1 MIIKSAGITIPGNI
15 RKKNEDNFYIDGH
28 FKDDSCKDEYVLAC
42 SNNRDYHVYAV
53 SDGMGGH
60 DSGEKAAWYALEI
73 LKEFDDEN
81 IENRLTEYIMEVN
94 RGICMSAA
102 SDSGRKRG
110 ATIAIVTVNNNR
122 FCSCTVGDS
131 RVYVFRNNNI
141 FRISEDHTR
150 AQSMINSGIISSKE
164 AEQNKKLRILSQH
177 LGIPESEFIIC
188 PDIKSGLMLNKGDII
203 LLCSDGLTDMVDDNT
218 VRMIIGK
225 YRDKEPERIACELSR
240 QALKNGGKDNITV
253 IIIKAE

>member
-1 MIIKSAGITIPGNI
+1 
-15 RKKNEDNFYIDGH
+15 
-28 FKDDSCKDEYVLAC
+28 
-42 SNNRDYHVYAV
+42 
-53 SDGMGGH
+53 
-60 DSGEKAAWYALEI
+60 
-73 LKEFDDEN
+73 
-81 IENRLTEYIMEVN
+81 MEVN

-188 PDIKSGLMLNKGDII
+188 PDIK
-203 LLCSDGLTDMVDDNT
+203 
-218 VRMIIGK
+218 
-225 YRDKEPERIACELSR
+225 
-240 QALKNGGKDNITV
+240 
-253 IIIKAE
+253 